1 MQYASDLYCRES
13 LINGSKDKLL
23 WLDALKDGFSHVSKS
38 GNFAT
43 AVIGLVMV
51 RTEQSTNHL
60 VFFRVDLTPVIGF
73 FFDVTR
79 LK

>member
-1 MQYASDLYCRES
+1 
-13 LINGSKDKLL
+13 
-23 WLDALKDGFSHVSKS
+23 LKYGFSHVSKS

-43 AVIGLVMV
+43 AVIGWMMAKA
-51 RTEQSTNHL
+51 EQSTHHL

-73 FFDVTR
+73 FFDVTW

>member
-23 WLDALKDGFSHVSKS
+23 WLDALKYGFSHVSKS

-43 AVIGLVMV
+43 AIIGLVMAKA
-51 RTEQSTNHL
+51 EQST
-60 VFFRVDLTPVIGF
+60 V
-73 FFDVTR
+73 
-79 LK
+79 

>member
-51 RTEQSTNHL
+51 RTEQSTHHL

-73 FFDVTR
+73 FFDVIW
-79 LK
+79 LE